1 MIFPSNPFSKNNSI
15 TSTESNFY
23 VLKVSVNSSIKKN
36 SILVGKS
43 NNNTEVDAI
52 KHLTN

>member
-1 MIFPSNPFSKNNSI
+1 MKQTSYFSKNNSI